1 MSTPLQPKTKQKLQ
15 KMIREA
21 IALNGRTCDLNHID
35 VSHVKNMGDLFMS
48 MEFNG
53 NISKWNVSNVT
64 NMSHMFYGSS
74 FNGDIANWN
83 VSKVT
88 NMEGMFQNSQFN
100 GDLSRWN
107 VSKVKYFN
115 SMFQNTPFRGDI
127 SNWDTSNVE
136 DMAMMFVHTPFNGD
150 ISAWNTSKVTNM
162 KFMFVHCPFNGDI
175 SRWDLSGVES
185 TGFAEHACAFALIQT
200 VPYYRCIHHQFHD
213 SPLGY
218 VGMFQGHYDIP
229 KDHPRAAQMIH
240 IRSLC
245 EGLNMDPWSAAR
257 YMYDALHRPEASV
270 YLASGFTLE

>member
-15 KMIREA
+15 KIIREA

-53 NISKWNVSNVT
+53 DISKWNVSNVT

-83 VSKVT
+83 VSEVT
-88 NMEGMFQNSQFN
+88 NMAGMFQNSQFN
-100 GDLSRWN
+100 GDLSQWN
-107 VSKVKYFN
+107 VSKVKHFN
-115 SMFQNTPFRGDI
+115 SMFQNTPFQGNI

-136 DMAMMFVHTPFNGD
+136 DMAMMFAQSHFNGD
-150 ISAWNTSKVTNM
+150 LSQWNTSKVNNM
-162 KFMFVHCPFNGDI
+162 KAMFYGSSFNGEI
-175 SRWDLSGVES
+175 SNWNLSSVEAS
-185 TGFAEHACAFALIQT
+185 AFAENACAFGVIQT
-200 VPYYRCIHHQFHD
+200 VPDYQCLYHRLHD

-218 VGMFQGHYDIP
+218 FGLFHSYYDIP